1 MRRICRSRWTHSNSQ
16 NNNAGQIHI
25 VSTQK
30 TGYNMISSKFW
41 NAANHFFNSTFPGKG
56 KAADKFPK
64 TGIIGRKLR
73 SNDRWPAETD
83 ESWQCC
89 RNGAQDG

>member
-16 NNNAGQIHI
+16 NNNAGQIDI

-41 NAANHFFNSTFPGKG
+41 NAANHFFLTVHFPEKG
-56 KAADKFPK
+56 RQQTNFLK
-64 TGIIGRKLR
+64 
-73 SNDRWPAETD
+73 
-83 ESWQCC
+83 QV
-89 RNGAQDG
+89 

>member
-16 NNNAGQIHI
+16 NNNAGQIDI

-41 NAANHFFNSTFPGKG
+41 NAANHFFKQYIS
-56 KAADKFPK
+56 
-64 TGIIGRKLR
+64 RKR
-73 SNDRWPAETD
+73 EGSRQI
-83 ESWQCC
+83 S
-89 RNGAQDG
+89 